1 LDAVFALGQRMI
13 RRGSFPS
20 GNRIEAEEANAMCEY
35 LMAMMPDDGSAQRT
49 PARPNSCSGLRCALH
64 VLSAFE

>member
-1 LDAVFALGQRMI
+1 
-13 RRGSFPS
+13 
-20 GNRIEAEEANAMCEY
+20 MCEY